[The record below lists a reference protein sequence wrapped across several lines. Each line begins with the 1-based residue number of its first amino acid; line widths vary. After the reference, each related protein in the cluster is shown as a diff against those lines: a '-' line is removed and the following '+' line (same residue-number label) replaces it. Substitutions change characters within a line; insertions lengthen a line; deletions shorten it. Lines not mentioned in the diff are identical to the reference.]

1 MTVSI
6 RYQHRLSDSPRLHR
20 IMLVMIQLIQLNQV
34 SGRPVDYFEHMR
46 VKSMWGMTGDEVAD
60 LQPVTGPTSE
70 RKVRSY
76 FDTLMTGAYSSG
88 LLEFDVTYRGLPGET
103 TLRIVNFDLRTEV
116 TSVTYADLLRSLGNK
131 HGRGSETINDENIAF
146 LLTKTIWDMEYGSVA
161 LIYANDF
168 FGEDSISLEYRKT
181 QTSNRS
187 VP

>member
-1 MTVSI
+1 MSSSKRSSGAAHQVSMNRSCLMTVCGV
-6 RYQHRLSDSPRLHR
+6 RRTTWPNRT
-20 IMLVMIQLIQLNQV
+20 
-34 SGRPVDYFEHMR
+34 RPGYRETVIE
-46 VKSMWGMTGDEVAD
+46 S
-60 LQPVTGPTSE
+60 TSE
-70 RKVRSY
+70 RKVRSHL
-76 FDTLMTGAYSSG
+76 DTLMTAAYSSG
-88 LLEFDVTYRGLPGET
+88 LLEFDVTYRGLPGA
-103 TLRIVNFDLRTEV
+103 LSIINFHLKTDV

-161 LIYANDF
+161 LIYADDF